1 LAARGIAGSS
11 SSGGGGGAL
20 FSYSIY
26 FPSRFYNL
34 SHGGYAE
41 LKVKGLSRAK
51 RE

>member
-11 SSGGGGGAL
+11 SGGGAL